1 MKISDNGLA
10 LIKRFEGFEPE
21 SYQDIAGVW
30 TIGYGHTGPEVG
42 PDQKISQK
50 EADALLERDLQT
62 FENAVDRAVKVPL
75 NQNEFDALVSFAYN
89 VGAGALRSS
98 TALKRLNRGD
108 RLGAADALTWWNKA
122 TVAGVLR
129 EVAGLTRRRAA
140 EKALFLTPVNP
151 PIVADPKQLS
161 ENSRITPVEDSPR
174 RDSVGESR
182 TVQGAAVAGAAG
194 AAASTVGKQ
203 SADDLTNLETNI
215 ETGAGNTET
224 PATNTGDTATDGG
237 STQSGGDTGTA
248 ATGDGASETG
258 TTSTGD
264 TGSTTATGEN
274 AASGGDTSAAGG
286 DGSTTDSGAGS
297 ASGDQTTTMSIPTTP
312 EHPSAHERHA
322 VDAQLQ
328 LALLIIIVLAVLY
341 VIFARVDDW
350 LHYRR

>member
-50 EADALLERDLQT
+50 EADALLERDLKT
-62 FENAVDRAVKVPL
+62 FENAVDRAVKAPL

-98 TALKRLNRGD
+98 TALKRLNRGN

-122 TVAGVLR
+122 TVGGVLR

-151 PIVADPKQLS
+151 PIVADPKKVS

-194 AAASTVGKQ
+194 AAASTIGKQ
-203 SADDLTNLETNI
+203 SANDLTNLETNI

-224 PATNTGDTATDGG
+224 PATNPGDTASVGG
-237 STQSGGDTGTA
+237 STQSSGDTGA
-248 ATGDGASETG
+248 ATTGDGASETG
-258 TTSTGD
+258 SA
-264 TGSTTATGEN
+264 TAP
-274 AASGGDTSAAGG
+274 GG
-286 DGSTTDSGAGS
+286 DGSTTESGAGS
-297 ASGDQTTTMSIPTTP
+297 ANGDQTATTSMPTAP
-312 EHPSAHERHA
+312 EHPSAHEKHA